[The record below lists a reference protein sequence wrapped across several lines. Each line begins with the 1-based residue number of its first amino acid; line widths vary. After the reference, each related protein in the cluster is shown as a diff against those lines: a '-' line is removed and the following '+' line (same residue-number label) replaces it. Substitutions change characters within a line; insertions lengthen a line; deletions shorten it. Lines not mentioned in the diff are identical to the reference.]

1 MEKLAVTKTE
11 GECFTHRVLWRCAE
25 IQYEQA
31 RAVEKGSKFFDMAA
45 LIMAFFAYEA
55 YINVIGDRVDPE
67 AWSNEKIFFNSS
79 DYKGLEGKLK
89 RIAEKCGNFQI
100 EKGNGPYQTIKKIS
114 KFREKFTHGKI
125 YKYNYEIKHHPDD
138 EPNWWPKGT
147 FDFIS
152 QDLVEKSLRDIE
164 EFIEYVH
171 IKIEPYVS
179 DRWFKAKALSGP
191 SSYQSSSTE
200 LET

>member
-1 MEKLAVTKTE
+1 MKKLAVTKTE

-31 RAVEKGSKFFDMAA
+31 RAVEKGSTFFDMAA

-55 YINVIGDRVDPE
+55 YINFIGDRVDPE

-100 EKGNGPYQTIKKIS
+100 EKGNGPYQTIKKS
-114 KFREKFTHGKI
+114 VNFEKNLHTAKYINTTMRLSTPQIMIRIGGLRAHLTLYPKI
-125 YKYNYEIKHHPDD
+125 
-138 EPNWWPKGT
+138 
-147 FDFIS
+147 
-152 QDLVEKSLRDIE
+152 
-164 EFIEYVH
+164 
-171 IKIEPYVS
+171 
-179 DRWFKAKALSGP
+179 
-191 SSYQSSSTE
+191 
-200 LET
+200 